1 MRQPATRVI
10 CGAIAWI
17 VLVAAAIFLFR
28 SENDIEAMRAAVRV
42 FDLQARET
50 TDALAELRAAQQAY
64 VVGGQGVAFWVAKV
78 VTTGDAVRAS
88 VETLNKSATALVT
101 RAALENAV
109 TALGQF
115 ASADK
120 RALEYINAGQP
131 LMAGDVIFAEGSQAA
146 ATAAQQVE
154 GARLAERQE
163 ADAREAAIRR
173 YETIAAGGTAVL
185 VAVLVML
192 LVPGGSQ
199 PRSIVE
205 ARPVQAPR
213 PDARPQPYA
222 WVEDGDESVEYARRI
237 RIEAAASSGNG
248 AAPIAE
254 SLVALQHV
262 GVRSAADDET
272 PAPVDVDSAASLRL
286 NVGEPQPAKSQALAS
301 RNGNSEIRLML
312 ETTPDS
318 RPDVQAAP
326 GFLRAAA
333 DLATDFGRVHDL
345 GDLKHLIGRAA
356 TLTDASGV
364 VVWLGN
370 AQGGDLRP
378 VLTYGYSAHVVARL
392 TPVPRS
398 ANNAAAA
405 AYRSGTLQVVPSQP
419 FSSGAIVAPI
429 LGPDGC
435 IGALS
440 AEFRGAE
447 ASEPVQAF
455 AAILAAQLAGVL
467 TPSSDAAESRMV
479 G

>member
-1 MRQPATRVI
+1 
-10 CGAIAWI
+10 
-17 VLVAAAIFLFR
+17 
-28 SENDIEAMRAAVRV
+28 
-42 FDLQARET
+42 
-50 TDALAELRAAQQAY
+50 
-64 VVGGQGVAFWVAKV
+64 
-78 VTTGDAVRAS
+78 
-88 VETLNKSATALVT
+88 
-101 RAALENAV
+101 
-109 TALGQF
+109 
-115 ASADK
+115 
-120 RALEYINAGQP
+120 
-131 LMAGDVIFAEGSQAA
+131 
-146 ATAAQQVE
+146 
-154 GARLAERQE
+154 
-163 ADAREAAIRR
+163 
-173 YETIAAGGTAVL
+173 
-185 VAVLVML
+185 
-192 LVPGGSQ
+192 
-199 PRSIVE
+199 
-205 ARPVQAPR
+205 
-213 PDARPQPYA
+213 
-222 WVEDGDESVEYARRI
+222 
-237 RIEAAASSGNG
+237 
-248 AAPIAE
+248 
-254 SLVALQHV
+254 
-262 GVRSAADDET
+262 
-272 PAPVDVDSAASLRL
+272 L

-318 RPDVQAAP
+318 RADVQAAP

-345 GDLKHLIGRAA
+345 GDLKQLIRRAA

-378 VLTYGYSAHVVARL
+378 VLTHGYSAQVVARL

-447 ASEPVQAF
+447 GSEPVQAI

-467 TPSSDAAESRMV
+467 APSGDAAGSRMA